1 MLNGASKAPI
11 PISTLQSNPTPQRRQ
26 DLARLIDYYRLV
38 VETFETER
46 IKNYELLQNIKISN
60 EDQHKVDWEIKRRKD
75 EIIELENA
83 LHEINMALNNE
94 RKKAIHYGKVIE
106 NCKSMAKE
114 DKRRIKQLLEL
125 SEPIE
130 QTIKLVQNKEPTKLE
145 KYSNFNF
152 EECLGDDN
160 IVDSP
165 DNVSITKA
173 MKNTKIKG
181 ANKAKSSNKKLAV
194 KSNYGQ
200 GYNPFEKKNQ
210 EIKYRIPP
218 SDEKQNIIRT
228 VLFPE
233 NEKTDE
239 LSSQNFELKKEIEL
253 IKELYEEKLKKI
265 EENRLLKEER
275 FRQQCI
281 AYKTKADDLI
291 KENQK
296 LEKLNFATAK
306 DYLEL
311 KYQNGIE
318 EQKKHEELEKLK
330 QENAILE
337 NQLKNIVK
345 KSSQDKSRALKDYT
359 KKTREISEH
368 LGNQVRIEDQK
379 TKIIRSQY
387 EELQKKFEPSIK
399 NLENKSKALINKCK
413 FLEGR
418 KMNEYI
424 GYINEIELMR
434 KRIRSFR
441 DYAEKINK
449 KTGGDL
455 LIQDPEQED
464 DGQQDNNDEEEQQEI
479 QGEEGDENEN
489 NTDGDNNNDENIE
502 EENNNDM
509 DLENQEMS

>member
-368 LGNQVRIEDQK
+368 LGNQVRTEDQK

-479 QGEEGDENEN
+479 QDEEGDENEN
-489 NTDGDNNNDENIE
+489 NIDADNNNDENIE

>member
-1 MLNGASKAPI
+1 MSNEKNQVEPMSN
-11 PISTLQSNPTPQRRQ
+11 PISPKRQ
-26 DLARLIDYYRLV
+26 GLARLIDYYRLV

-46 IKNYELLQNIKISN
+46 IKNYDLFQSIKISN

-83 LHEINMALNNE
+83 LHESNMALNNE
-94 RKKAIHYGKVIE
+94 RKKAIHYCKVIE
-106 NCKSMAKE
+106 NCKSIAKE

-130 QTIKLVQNKEPTKLE
+130 QTIKLEQNKEPIKLE

-152 EECLGDDN
+152 EHCLADELN
-160 IVDSP
+160 IDSP
-165 DNVSITKA
+165 DNVGITKA
-173 MKNTKIKG
+173 MKNKP
-181 ANKAKSSNKKLAV
+181 KSTNKKKAV

-200 GYNPFEKKNQ
+200 RYNPFEKKPE

-218 SDEKQNIIRT
+218 NDEKQNILRT
-228 VLFPE
+228 VIFPE
-233 NEKTDE
+233 SEKNEE

-265 EENRLLKEER
+265 EENRIIKEER

-281 AYKTKADDLI
+281 AYKKKVDDLI

-296 LEKLNFATAK
+296 LEKLNFATVK
-306 DYLEL
+306 DFLEL

-318 EQKKHEELEKLK
+318 EQKKYEELEKYK
-330 QENAILE
+330 QENALLE
-337 NQLKNIVK
+337 NQLKSIVK
-345 KSSQDKSRALKDYT
+345 KSSQDKSKALKDYT

-387 EELQKKFEPSIK
+387 EELQKKFEPSLK
-399 NLENKSKALINKCK
+399 KLESKSKILINKCK
-413 FLEGR
+413 YLEGK

-441 DYAEKINK
+441 EYAEKINK

-455 LIQDPEQED
+455 FIQDPEQDQEEEQQENNNENDNED
-464 DGQQDNNDEEEQQEI
+464 EQQEI
-479 QGEEGDENEN
+479 QGEEDNDINNNNYNNGENIEDDNNNYNEQMENEN
-489 NTDGDNNNDENIE
+489 P
-502 EENNNDM
+502 
-509 DLENQEMS
+509 EMN

>member
-1 MLNGASKAPI
+1 M
-11 PISTLQSNPTPQRRQ
+11 
-26 DLARLIDYYRLV
+26 
-38 VETFETER
+38 
-46 IKNYELLQNIKISN
+46 
-60 EDQHKVDWEIKRRKD
+60 
-75 EIIELENA
+75 
-83 LHEINMALNNE
+83 
-94 RKKAIHYGKVIE
+94 
-106 NCKSMAKE
+106 
-114 DKRRIKQLLEL
+114 
-125 SEPIE
+125 
-130 QTIKLVQNKEPTKLE
+130 
-145 KYSNFNF
+145 
-152 EECLGDDN
+152 
-160 IVDSP
+160 
-165 DNVSITKA
+165 
-173 MKNTKIKG
+173 
-181 ANKAKSSNKKLAV
+181 
-194 KSNYGQ
+194 
-200 GYNPFEKKNQ
+200 
-210 EIKYRIPP
+210 
-218 SDEKQNIIRT
+218 
-228 VLFPE
+228 
-233 NEKTDE
+233 
-239 LSSQNFELKKEIEL
+239 
-253 IKELYEEKLKKI
+253 
-265 EENRLLKEER
+265 
-275 FRQQCI
+275 
-281 AYKTKADDLI
+281 
-291 KENQK
+291 
-296 LEKLNFATAK
+296 
-306 DYLEL
+306 

-455 LIQDPEQED
+455 LILDPEQED

-489 NTDGDNNNDENIE
+489 NIDADNNNDENIE

>member
-479 QGEEGDENEN
+479 QDEEGDENEN
-489 NTDGDNNNDENIE
+489 NIDADNNNDENIE

>member
-1 MLNGASKAPI
+1 MLNGASQSKPFANSTEAPL
-11 PISTLQSNPTPQRRQ
+11 SQRRQ

-46 IKNYELLQNIKISN
+46 IKNYDLFQSIKISN
-60 EDQHKVDWEIKRRKD
+60 EDQHKLDWEIKRRKD

-83 LHEINMALNNE
+83 LHESNMALNNE
-94 RKKAIHYGKVIE
+94 RKRAIHYGKVIE
-106 NCKSMAKE
+106 NCKSIAKE

-130 QTIKLVQNKEPTKLE
+130 QTIKLEQNKEPTKLE

-160 IVDSP
+160 IIDSP
-165 DNVSITKA
+165 DSVSITKA
-173 MKNTKIKG
+173 MKN
-181 ANKAKSSNKKLAV
+181 KAKSSTKK
-194 KSNYGQ
+194 K
-200 GYNPFEKKNQ
+200 E
-210 EIKYRIPP
+210 EIKLRIPP
-218 SDEKQNIIRT
+218 NDEKQNIIRT
-228 VLFPE
+228 VIFPE

-239 LSSQNFELKKEIEL
+239 LTSQNIELKKEIEL

-265 EENRLLKEER
+265 EENRILKEER

-281 AYKTKADDLI
+281 AYKNKVDDLI

-306 DYLEL
+306 DFLEL

-318 EQKKHEELEKLK
+318 EQKKFEELEKIK
-330 QENAILE
+330 QENALLE

-345 KSSQDKSRALKDYT
+345 KSSQDKSKALKDYN

-387 EELQKKFEPSIK
+387 EELQKKFEPSLK
-399 NLENKSKALINKCK
+399 KLENKSKALINKCK
-413 FLEGR
+413 FLEG
-418 KMNEYI
+418 KKLNEYI

-434 KRIRSFR
+434 KRIRSFKE
-441 DYAEKINK
+441 YAEKINK
-449 KTGGDL
+449 RTGGDL
-455 LIQDPEQED
+455 LIQDPEQEEE
-464 DGQQDNNDEEEQQEI
+464 NNDEEEQYLFFKNTFNTIEI
-479 QGEEGDENEN
+479 KHKNS
-489 NTDGDNNNDENIE
+489 DNN
-502 EENNNDM
+502 
-509 DLENQEMS
+509 